1 MPTPQVIPNTRM
13 VLEIHPCSIA
23 ARTPIVPTDQLYVKS
38 SPTGYKCFVIY
49 DGEKKRHFAGKVE
62 PSFGSNLD
70 EKMRGKT
77 WFQAVARTQGN
88 GVEIP
93 LVAVK
98 SLCRRCGKAMP
109 PISTSRVNGADHSDW
124 MTRDYHKSCWKA

>member
-1 MPTPQVIPNTRM
+1 M
-13 VLEIHPCSIA
+13 VLEHVVRLAERGVMSRPAQS
-23 ARTPIVPTDQLYVKS
+23 RRFPSVKS
-38 SPTGYKCFVIY
+38 QPAVTNKASTPRATGKSRLRGNV
-49 DGEKKRHFAGKVE
+49 K

-98 SLCRRCGKAMP
+98 SLCRLCGKVMP
-109 PISTSRVNGADHSDW
+109 PIGTSRVNGADHSDW
-124 MTRDYHKSCWKA
+124 MTRNYHKSCLKA